1 MPVGQR
7 HVGQL
12 DVLPFGGYRRVDA
25 HEAGWQ
31 VGFDAERGESG
42 QAGGERSAFGGGRR
56 EALDAALSDYSA
68 PRYSVGQAAELLGV
82 APWYLRRLDAL
93 GVVTP
98 GRSGGAQR
106 RYSTSRLADAKAMMD
121 GGVSAEGARRL
132 LEMQDKVGLLQ
143 AQLDQARSELR
154 ARESSQSTAPGEPSW
169 PPA

>member
-1 MPVGQR
+1 MPQSVG
-7 HVGQL
+7 G
-12 DVLPFGGYRRVDA
+12 
-25 HEAGWQ
+25 
-31 VGFDAERGESG
+31 GFDAERGESG
-42 QAGGERSAFGGGRR
+42 QPGGERSAFGGGRR
-56 EALDAALSDYSA
+56 EALDAALSDDSA

-106 RYSTSRLADAKAMMD
+106 RYSTSQLGRLADAKAMMD

-132 LEMQDKVGLLQ
+132 LEMQDKVDLLQ

-154 ARESSQSTAPGEPSW
+154 ARESSQSTAPGEPSG